1 VNHVPDTVVLQS
13 VIDAAALVVFVL
25 AVAVLNE
32 YVFLNGYPLHRFVAL
47 AGGIPLVPLL
57 PRYVDW
63 LAAQPPVLTWVAAVT
78 VGTLAVNLC
87 QRAVVVRLDR
97 ALVERQ
103 QRRQLRDLRALRLAG
118 TEAVEPDAPAPNP
131 DYFRVIDELDAA
143 FGPVV
148 ASGDPL
154 AQVAPRR
161 NRHVA

>member
-25 AVAVLNE
+25 AVAVLSE

-47 AGGIPLVPLL
+47 MGGIPLVPLL

-63 LAAQPPVLTWVAAVT
+63 LAAQPPAVTWVAAVT
-78 VGTLAVNLC
+78 VGTLAVNFC
-87 QRAVVVRLDR
+87 QWAVVVRLDR
-97 ALVERQ
+97 ALEERQ
-103 QRRQLRDLRALRLAG
+103 HRRQLRDLRALRLAA
-118 TEAVEPDAPAPNP
+118 TEPVKPDAPAPDA

-154 AQVAPRR
+154 AQVASRR